1 MLSNSLQRL
10 RVISFIEGISY
21 LLLLFVGM
29 PLKYGLGIRVVN
41 YILGMGHG
49 ILTMIFVLLLMLA
62 FSERKLTLSQVVQVF
77 VASLIPFGAFWAEKQ
92 FQVWMEQAQSTS
104 S

>member
-77 VASLIPFGAFWAEKQ
+77 VASLIPFGAFWAEQK
-92 FQVWMEQAQSTS
+92 FKVWMEENEDR
-104 S
+104 